1 MYKLVLSDFAMFV
14 VLKTKMNFKMK
25 GVIKLCAIALFAAVV
40 CGGCTMQDGSKS
52 VTERA
57 TLELSQ
63 YAVELSNEAQ
73 AATPLVTVETNQD
86 VVKVQSLAPDW
97 VEAKYLNK
105 KIYISAK
112 PNQSGVKRATNLL
125 VFAGTEFDIIKVT
138 QKGSTLFLK
147 VSPTEISVP
156 ANGETLL
163 IDVKSNGEDWKFEV
177 EEQSEEWLSVSRIND
192 FLQIMVAPNTASHQ
206 RRGHIYVELRGTSPV
221 EINVAQQAFNNGARF
236 GLPLLEKKPTKHAI
250 IDYEKKQGS
259 YVVKYDDE
267 NYGSPLDIPYIV
279 FLYASPVFKSV
290 TYYIV
295 EATKSIHQ
303 IEMVSNDAKT
313 LMSDEFIQTLIDKG
327 FEIKKKKGSQNYEGV
342 SQQLGFKVVVE
353 IKELKESK
361 VIFTPLGA

>member
-1 MYKLVLSDFAMFV
+1 MCKLALGILPIGGLDKAKINV
-14 VLKTKMNFKMK
+14 KMK
-25 GVIKLCAIALFAAVV
+25 DVMKLCAVILFASIVWS
-40 CGGCTMQDGSKS
+40 GCTMQDGNKS
-52 VTERA
+52 VTEPA

-73 AATPLVTVETNQD
+73 VAAPLVTVVTNQD
-86 VVKVQSLAPDW
+86 VVKVQSLAPEW
-97 VEAKYLNK
+97 VEAEYRNK

-112 PNQSGVKRATNLL
+112 PNVSGIKRTTNLL
-125 VFAGTEFDIIKVT
+125 VFAGTEFDVIKVA
-138 QKGSTLFLK
+138 QKGAALFLE
-147 VSPTEISVP
+147 VSPTEVAVP
-156 ANGETLL
+156 AGGETIL
-163 IDVKSNGEDWKFEV
+163 IDVRSNGENWRFEV
-177 EEQSEEWLSVSRIND
+177 DEQAEEWLTVSRINN
-192 FLQIMVAPNTASHQ
+192 FLQIMVAPNTTSVQ
-206 RRGHIYVELRGTSPV
+206 RHGQIYVEVKGTNPV
-221 EINVAQQAFNNGARF
+221 EVSIAQQAFNNGARF
-236 GLPLLEKKPTKHAI
+236 GLPLLLKKPTKHAI

-267 NYGSPLDIPYIV
+267 NFGSPLDIPYIV